1 MHELEKRVDYMEWQM
16 SNHSDR
22 IEDVTHATEQLE
34 KTLSGIEHNISQIKW
49 LFAGMGVAYLLG
61 EFGIL
66 GTLGAII

>member
-1 MHELEKRVDYMEWQM
+1 MEWQM

-22 IEDVTHATEQLE
+22 IEDVAHATSQLE

-49 LFAGMGVAYLLG
+49 LFAGIGVSYLLS